1 MNLNQPST
9 TLHSSLFHQ
18 TAISVFHK
26 TPYEWQVKVGAS
38 ILSAVSRGESMRY
51 LCVRPTGG
59 GKTLVFTTNAATLKG
74 ITLCIVHLL
83 SLGSDQVNKLISS
96 TQSSDKIITAIHLD
110 EVPISLQGKLLTYLH
125 KYDAKRKTLIIFASP
140 QSLLNP
146 SSPIL
151 DCLIAEST
159 RLSMVVMDEIHL
171 ACHFGNSFRKE
182 FSDLKHAL
190 FDKLHSSIPFLFLT
204 ATCTARIKNSF
215 ESLYGFRITNTHW
228 PSAKEMANRK
238 VKLNVHYTTRPSIF
252 LHRHLKDNVI
262 AASSLP
268 TKVIVYSNQR
278 TKIVTCAEG
287 IEGFFD
293 NDDDLWNH
301 DVITLIGTLTRD
313 EKAHIIKTFLA
324 DDEPKLSV
332 LCATSGVGNAGI
344 DSPNIRAVYRNDF
357 PPSILDISQECGRA
371 GCRPDATPDV
381 YSYNMC
387 FSLEGFLHVYK
398 RIHDKDNE
406 VINNDYRQEQEEDLF
421 AVAKLLAS
429 RTQCYYG
436 SFEMYLG
443 NPDIP

>member
-59 GKTLVFTTNAATLKG
+59 GKTLVFTTTAATLKG
-74 ITLCIVHLL
+74 ITLCIVPLL

-125 KYDAKRKTLIIFASP
+125 KYDSKRKTLIIFASP

-182 FSDLKHAL
+182 FSNLKHAL

-215 ESLYGFRITNTHW
+215 ESLYGFQITNTHW
-228 PSAKEMANRK
+228 FANSK
-238 VKLNVHYTTRPSIF
+238 NDTKDIQNVSIPLR
-252 LHRHLKDNVI
+252 LH
-262 AASSLP
+262 
-268 TKVIVYSNQR
+268 
-278 TKIVTCAEG
+278 
-287 IEGFFD
+287 
-293 NDDDLWNH
+293 
-301 DVITLIGTLTRD
+301 
-313 EKAHIIKTFLA
+313 
-324 DDEPKLSV
+324 
-332 LCATSGVGNAGI
+332 
-344 DSPNIRAVYRNDF
+344 
-357 PPSILDISQECGRA
+357 
-371 GCRPDATPDV
+371 
-381 YSYNMC
+381 
-387 FSLEGFLHVYK
+387 
-398 RIHDKDNE
+398 
-406 VINNDYRQEQEEDLF
+406 
-421 AVAKLLAS
+421 
-429 RTQCYYG
+429 
-436 SFEMYLG
+436 
-443 NPDIP
+443 